1 MESKDYIPEKILTK
15 KDLNKMILRS
25 FFMQIGFNY
34 ERMQGYGWMYS
45 ILPGLKKIYKDK
57 EELSIAMAEHSM
69 FFASHPFLITFIQGV
84 IISMEESRQ
93 DRETIN
99 GIKVSI
105 MGPLGGIGDALCWL
119 TLLPIT
125 AGIGASLAQSGSV
138 FGPILFLVVFNTVH
152 LLLRFTLMNYGYKMG
167 TGAAIVLKQNT
178 KKISRAATIVG
189 MCVVGALISTYVNFT
204 IPLQFEVGQSTFNL
218 QTDLFDKIM
227 PALLPL
233 LYTFGCYA
241 LLKKKS
247 VSPIVL
253 ILITLVIGLV
263 FALLG
268 IYKYIPQTV

>member
-1 MESKDYIPEKILTK
+1 
-15 KDLNKMILRS
+15 
-25 FFMQIGFNY
+25 
-34 ERMQGYGWMYS
+34 
-45 ILPGLKKIYKDK
+45 
-57 EELSIAMAEHSM
+57 
-69 FFASHPFLITFIQGV
+69 
-84 IISMEESRQ
+84 
-93 DRETIN
+93 
-99 GIKVSI
+99 
-105 MGPLGGIGDALCWL
+105 
-119 TLLPIT
+119 
-125 AGIGASLAQSGSV
+125 
-138 FGPILFLVVFNTVH
+138 
-152 LLLRFTLMNYGYKMG
+152 
-167 TGAAIVLKQNT
+167 
-178 KKISRAATIVG
+178 

-268 IYKYIPQTV
+268 IYKYIPQTL